1 MLLLL
6 LLLDS
11 LNAVT
16 ICFLGTW
23 GFCKSKSRV
32 IWGRDWAN
40 NPVSNKHREIP
51 ASSFIRTFTGAWH
64 FQKLILSVAALMGK
78 KAWHGPGRRRE
89 VLWFFHWNWNIVLG
103 EVMWFYTEERF
114 FDFLQIP
121 RFYLSVH
128 FVELVN
134 VHGEVHYV
142 LKAKQNPCCPSPP
155 PPSWPGR
162 ACQCS

>member
-1 MLLLL
+1 M
-6 LLLDS
+6 
-11 LNAVT
+11 
-16 ICFLGTW
+16 ICFKNIFDKKYFRKKIFSLESLDQMLW
-23 GFCKSKSRV
+23 NGFKKRQ
-32 IWGRDWAN
+32 IFILFLN
-40 NPVSNKHREIP
+40 F
-51 ASSFIRTFTGAWH
+51 SFYWSMTFS
-64 FQKLILSVAALMGK
+64 KLILSVAALMGK

-142 LKAKQNPCCPSPP
+142 LQVKQNPCCPSPP

-162 ACQCS
+162 ACQ